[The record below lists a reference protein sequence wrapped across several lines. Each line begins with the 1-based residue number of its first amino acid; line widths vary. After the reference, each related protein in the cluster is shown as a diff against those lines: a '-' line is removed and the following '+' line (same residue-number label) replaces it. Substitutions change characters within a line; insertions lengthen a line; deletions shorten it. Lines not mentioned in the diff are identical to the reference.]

1 MAMNIIS
8 KEKKRL
14 NGLACPVIRNSSVMT
29 LKRRKKEARG
39 DRVKSEYLKELILEV
54 NTKKFFLTNPIIIHS
69 HFFVFGE
76 VCSSP

>member
-29 LKRRKKEARG
+29 LKRRKKGSKR
-39 DRVKSEYLKELILEV
+39 
-54 NTKKFFLTNPIIIHS
+54 
-69 HFFVFGE
+69 
-76 VCSSP
+76 